1 MKNIIVLGS
10 TGSIGRQT
18 LDIVRAFPDELNL
31 VGLAAGNNISLLD
44 EQIQEFSPR
53 YYYSD
58 AAYTPDNRSAKY
70 YSLAD
75 MARIQ
80 EVDIVVVATSG
91 SVGLIPTLNALQEK
105 KQVALSNKE
114 PIVMA
119 GHLIKQYERA
129 FGGTVLPVD
138 SEPSAIWQCLQ
149 GEDSEVRRLII
160 TASGGPFRNIP
171 YRELHKVTPSDALKH
186 PTWSMGPKITIDS
199 STMMNKAFEVME
211 AKWLFNMDWE
221 NITVMIHPQSTV
233 HSMVEFIDGSVKAQ
247 MGPPN
252 MRLPIQYALFYPERR
267 NNLQIP
273 RLPTDSSY
281 NLEFQPLD
289 AKDYPCFEIAL
300 EYATKGGT
308 FPTVISAVDEV
319 AVQSFLDNK
328 IRYTQIPEILE
339 QVLSAHTNLT
349 NPTLEDIITTEI
361 WATNKAQE
369 LVSV

>member
-1 MKNIIVLGS
+1 MPRDSDEEPAVVPPPPRFVVSTASEEASS
-10 TGSIGRQT
+10 TGGV
-18 LDIVRAFPDELNL
+18 LNIVNTCYNPSSYSSSSCESPVDDTT
-31 VGLAAGNNISLLD
+31 GNN
-44 EQIQEFSPR
+44 
-53 YYYSD
+53 
-58 AAYTPDNRSAKY
+58 
-70 YSLAD
+70 
-75 MARIQ
+75 
-80 EVDIVVVATSG
+80 
-91 SVGLIPTLNALQEK
+91 
-105 KQVALSNKE
+105 
-114 PIVMA
+114 
-119 GHLIKQYERA
+119 
-129 FGGTVLPVD
+129 LP
-138 SEPSAIWQCLQ
+138 
-149 GEDSEVRRLII
+149 
-160 TASGGPFRNIP
+160 
-171 YRELHKVTPSDALKH
+171 ELK
-186 PTWSMGPKITIDS
+186 
-199 STMMNKAFEVME
+199 
-211 AKWLFNMDWE
+211 
-221 NITVMIHPQSTV
+221 IHP
-233 HSMVEFIDGSVKAQ
+233 
-247 MGPPN
+247 
-252 MRLPIQYALFYPERR
+252 LFYPERR